1 MKESLKRFI
10 GDREVKYCRTSSF
23 TGDAEELEEF
33 LVEIQ
38 KQSQEILASKYRKL
52 ALPVVENTESYLITT
67 LNSSQLSESELN
79 EQEEKLHKQMSTLE
93 SKFSNEQEDF
103 ELEVS
108 ECVEE
113 IKNDVRQALE
123 GEETTFVVMALNGQD
138 IKEKLNT
145 VVRNAVTVSVK
156 KRFIPKVEKY
166 LKRVS
171 KVLSNESLGDIQ
183 ISFTFDTDKLG
194 KGIISPIVA
203 VVAGLLLGTPII
215 GVIAGIFIKLHS
227 DKKREEAKQEI
238 RRKLQMEVYPQV
250 LTQVDNGIEQTITKQ
265 IGLINTSISDELKNQ
280 KEILEQAM
288 ADVRNRLNDEKTRKE
303 NLVIDIKNDLERI
316 GEIKNGLR

>member
-1 MKESLKRFI
+1 MPLCIVITKYDKKNDDFELTFEKMKESLKRFI

-183 ISFTFDTDKLG
+183 ISFTFDADKLG
-194 KGIISPIVA
+194 KV
-203 VVAGLLLGTPII
+203 
-215 GVIAGIFIKLHS
+215 
-227 DKKREEAKQEI
+227 
-238 RRKLQMEVYPQV
+238 
-250 LTQVDNGIEQTITKQ
+250 
-265 IGLINTSISDELKNQ
+265 
-280 KEILEQAM
+280 
-288 ADVRNRLNDEKTRKE
+288 
-303 NLVIDIKNDLERI
+303 
-316 GEIKNGLR
+316 

>member
-1 MKESLKRFI
+1 M
-10 GDREVKYCRTSSF
+10 
-23 TGDAEELEEF
+23 
-33 LVEIQ
+33 
-38 KQSQEILASKYRKL
+38 

-93 SKFSNEQEDF
+93 SKFLNEQEDF

-183 ISFTFDTDKLG
+183 ISFTFDADKLG

-280 KEILEQAM
+280 KEVLEQAM
-288 ADVRNRLNDEKTRKE
+288 ADVRSRMNDEKVRKE

>member
-1 MKESLKRFI
+1 M
-10 GDREVKYCRTSSF
+10 
-23 TGDAEELEEF
+23 
-33 LVEIQ
+33 EIQ

-93 SKFSNEQEDF
+93 SKFLNEQEDF
-103 ELEVS
+103 EIEVS

-183 ISFTFDTDKLG
+183 ISFTFDADKLG

-280 KEILEQAM
+280 KEVLEQAM
-288 ADVRNRLNDEKTRKE
+288 ADVRSRMNDEKVRKE